1 MAVKVLDDY
10 YLAIT
15 AIITIGYQLIFFSV
29 SYGFQIDSVTDFG
42 GGSNVAIL
50 AILTLIFCQTWYVRQ
65 IVATIFAVIWGV
77 RLGLFCLYRM
87 LKSGHDSRFDN
98 IRGSFKSLLFFY
110 IFQMMWVW
118 TISLPVIF
126 LNSPRISGKE
136 EAGKD
141 VEFGSVTDIIGIII
155 FSIGILIESI
165 ADIQKFVFRQRRTS
179 PVQFINTGLWAWS
192 RHPNYFGEMM
202 VRLTGMF
209 LLCLQP
215 TITGVGTNAA
225 YASIASPA
233 FTIFILM
240 FLSGMPLNER
250 PAHEKQW
257 KNGNWPE
264 YSKHLKRTS
273 VLIPFPPFL
282 YEPLPQIIKSTL
294 FLEFP
299 IYRFV
304 PDSESRGLTKNDT
317 NVDDTNGEG
326 TNGDGAN
333 RDGAGSDGV
342 GDGENNN
349 S

>member
-1 MAVKVLDDY
+1 MAIKALDDY

-15 AIITIGYQLIFFSV
+15 AIVTIGYQLIFFSI

-50 AILTLIFCQTWYVRQ
+50 AILTFILCQTWHVRQ
-65 IVATIFAVIWGV
+65 IVATAFAVIWGA

-87 LKSGHDSRFDN
+87 LKSGKDSRFDK
-98 IRGSFKSLLFFY
+98 IRENFVSLLVFY
-110 IFQMMWVW
+110 IIQMIWVW

-126 LNSPRISGKE
+126 LNSPRISSKE
-136 EAGKD
+136 EGGND
-141 VEFGSVTDIIGIII
+141 VEFGSVTDIIGILL

-165 ADIQKFVFRQRRTS
+165 ADIQKFLFRQKRTS
-179 PVQFINTGLWAWS
+179 PVQFINTGLWSWS

-202 VRLTGMF
+202 LWLVKKNYQF
-209 LLCLQP
+209 VKFC
-215 TITGVGTNAA
+215 TNAA

-250 PAHEKQW
+250 PAHVKQW
-257 KNGNWPE
+257 KNGNWTE

-273 VLIPFPPFL
+273 VLIPFPPSL

-304 PDSESRGLTKNDT
+304 PDSENRGLTKNDT
-317 NVDDTNGEG
+317 NGDDTNGDGINEDD
-326 TNGDGAN
+326 TNEDNA
-333 RDGAGSDGV
+333 S

-349 S
+349 L